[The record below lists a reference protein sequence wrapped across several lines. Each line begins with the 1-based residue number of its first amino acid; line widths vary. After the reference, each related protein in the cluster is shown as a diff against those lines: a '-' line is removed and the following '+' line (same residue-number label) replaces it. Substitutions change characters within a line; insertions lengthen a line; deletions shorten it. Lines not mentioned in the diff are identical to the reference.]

1 MIVLLVVSSC
11 ANKKNVLY
19 FQDIEKLQ
27 NLDIN
32 KPDLLVDTG
41 DILSIRLSAL
51 NPESILPFQP
61 ISNSAESSDGG
72 LTNFLVDLDGNIQ
85 YPVLG
90 FIYVKGKSTRE
101 ITQVLKDKIASFI
114 KNPVVQVRVANFSIS
129 ILGEVNAPGNYIIP
143 NENITVLDALAL
155 AGDMTIFGK
164 RRGVKV
170 IRTKDNQKTYA
181 ELDFTSVDLV
191 NSPYFYLKQND
202 VIIVS
207 PNNAQVQSSAANRN
221 ISVFVSLVGLAI
233 SVLTILTR

>member
-1 MIVLLVVSSC
+1 MILLLVVSSC
-11 ANKKNVLY
+11 ANKKDVLY

-51 NPESILPFQP
+51 NPESTLPFQP
-61 ISNSAESSDGG
+61 ISNSTESSSGG
-72 LTNFLVDLDGNIQ
+72 LTNFLVDPDGNIQ

-90 FIYVKGKSTRE
+90 NIYVKGKSTRE
-101 ITQVLKDKIASFI
+101 ITQVIKDTIASFV
-114 KNPVVQVRVANFSIS
+114 KNPVLQVRLANFSIS

-143 NENITVLDALAL
+143 NESITVLDALAL

-164 RRGVKV
+164 RQGVKV
-170 IRTKDNQKTYA
+170 IRTTDNQKTYA
-181 ELDFTSVDLV
+181 ELDFTSVDLI

-207 PNNAQVQSSAANRN
+207 PNNAQVQTSAVNRN
-221 ISVFVSLVGLAI
+221 ISVIVSLVGLAI
-233 SVLTILTR
+233 SVLTVIAR

>member
-11 ANKKNVLY
+11 ANKKDVLY

-170 IRTKDNQKTYA
+170 IRTTDNQKTYA

-207 PNNAQVQSSAANRN
+207 PNNAQVQSSAVNRN
-221 ISVFVSLVGLAI
+221 ISVFVSLVGLAV